1 MYDLRMLAAVA
12 RSLTR
17 PRSFADPTKMVTR
30 SMRMFELVI
39 GLLVLAV
46 LGSFV
51 ALLAKVDPVW
61 KDVFHGYVPGPGI
74 VRGGGLYIAVG
85 YALPLPPKRAG
96 C

>member
-1 MYDLRMLAAVA
+1 
-12 RSLTR
+12 
-17 PRSFADPTKMVTR
+17 MVTR

-51 ALLAKVDPVW
+51 ALLVKVSPVW

-74 VRGGGLYIAVG
+74 VRGGGLYISVG
-85 YALPLPPKRAG
+85 SVQ
-96 C
+96 